1 MPPVEPP
8 PHEPPAPGPRFDAAV
23 PDGGYAW
30 WYVDAVSDD
39 GRDSLT
45 VIGFV
50 GSVFS
55 PYYAAARRRGPAD
68 PNDHCALNVGLYGAT
83 ANRWTMTE
91 RPREQVS
98 RSARRLELGPS
109 AMDFDGRSLLISVDE
124 RTAPLPGRIRG
135 TIRVRPSALVSLTV
149 PLDTAGRHVWTPYAP
164 CARVEVELDQ
174 PLMRWSGNGY
184 FDGNAGAEP
193 IEAAFS
199 RWTWSRADLGDGVA
213 VLYDASR
220 RDHSRLAFGLR
231 FAADGDISRF
241 ETPPAESLPRSGWRI
256 RRATPTDPGTRASIV
271 RTLIDAPFYARS
283 LIRSSVLG
291 REAMSVHESL
301 CLDRFSSRIVQAM
314 LPFRMPRAWR
324 GARRGVAQ
332 SRP

>member
-1 MPPVEPP
+1 MPLVEPSP
-8 PHEPPAPGPRFDAAV
+8 QEPPTPDPRFDAPV

-39 GRDSLT
+39 GRESLT

-68 PNDHCALNVGLYGAT
+68 PNDHCAINVGLYGAT
-83 ANRWTMTE
+83 ANRWAMTE
-91 RPREQVS
+91 RPREQVA
-98 RSARRLELGPS
+98 RSARRLEIGPS
-109 AMDFDGRSLLISVDE
+109 AMDFDGRSLLISIDE
-124 RTAPLPGRIRG
+124 WTAPFPGRIRG
-135 TIRVRPSALVSLTV
+135 TIHLRPSALVSHTV
-149 PLDTAGRHVWTPYAP
+149 PLDAAGRHVWTPYAP
-164 CARVEVELDQ
+164 CARVEVELEQ
-174 PLMRWSGNGY
+174 PRLRWSGNGY

-193 IEAAFS
+193 IEAAFA
-199 RWTWSRADLGDGVA
+199 RWTWSRADLGDGAA
-213 VLYDASR
+213 VLYDAAR
-220 RDHSRLAFGLR
+220 RDQSRLTFGLR
-231 FAADGDISRF
+231 FAPDGAISRF
-241 ETPPAESLPRSGWRI
+241 DPPPVESLPRSGWRI
-256 RRATPTDPGTRASIV
+256 GRATPTDPGTQAGVV

-291 REAMSVHESL
+291 REATSVHESL

-324 GARRGVAQ
+324 GARRRVAQ